1 MINHQRYALFALL
14 LSGFVT
20 IFDLFVVNIAI
31 VNIEKTLHASYVELT
46 MIIVAYELSFGLL
59 LITGGRLGDLWGRR
73 RAYQLGMLC
82 FTASSILCGLAPH
95 AAILIVARFLQGL
108 SAAVLFPQIYASIR
122 ADFDEAGARRAFGY
136 LGMTLGLAAIAG
148 QVLGGLIISI
158 NLLELQWR
166 AIFFINLP
174 IGLAALFFSRHLRN
188 TSTEQKRS
196 LDWTGVALSSLGISV
211 SLLPLLMSAVWGWSF
226 KSYVLMLI
234 GLGTLYLFM
243 RHEIRYARSGHV
255 PLINMKLLRER
266 RFITG
271 SSLVMCIYA
280 TAGSFTLV
288 FSIFLQSGLKLS
300 PFEAGMTY
308 VSTSIGFAIS
318 SLLTPKLIGRSGPHV
333 VSIGAASYAAS
344 FVALILAV
352 RYFPILDLPW
362 LLMPVLWTLGFTQGM
377 VMTPLLNIVLANVQ
391 ENFAGMAAGVVSTL
405 QQVGAAFGVT
415 AVSTI
420 LQVTLKKLSHLQEF
434 SQLQSAFVYS
444 MFFNVGAA
452 AVASYILRKMLNQ
465 AQRARS
471 IDA

>member
-1 MINHQRYALFALL
+1 
-14 LSGFVT
+14 
-20 IFDLFVVNIAI
+20 
-31 VNIEKTLHASYVELT
+31 
-46 MIIVAYELSFGLL
+46 
-59 LITGGRLGDLWGRR
+59 
-73 RAYQLGMLC
+73 
-82 FTASSILCGLAPH
+82 
-95 AAILIVARFLQGL
+95 
-108 SAAVLFPQIYASIR
+108 
-122 ADFDEAGARRAFGY
+122 
-136 LGMTLGLAAIAG
+136 
-148 QVLGGLIISI
+148 
-158 NLLELQWR
+158 
-166 AIFFINLP
+166 
-174 IGLAALFFSRHLRN
+174 
-188 TSTEQKRS
+188 
-196 LDWTGVALSSLGISV
+196 
-211 SLLPLLMSAVWGWSF
+211 MSAVWGWSF

-243 RHEIRYARSGHV
+243 RHEIRHARSGHV

-266 RFITG
+266 RFIKG

-308 VSTSIGFAIS
+308 VSTSIGFTIS

-352 RYFPILDLPW
+352 RYFPILELPW
-362 LLMPVLWTLGFTQGM
+362 LLIPGLWTLGFTQGM